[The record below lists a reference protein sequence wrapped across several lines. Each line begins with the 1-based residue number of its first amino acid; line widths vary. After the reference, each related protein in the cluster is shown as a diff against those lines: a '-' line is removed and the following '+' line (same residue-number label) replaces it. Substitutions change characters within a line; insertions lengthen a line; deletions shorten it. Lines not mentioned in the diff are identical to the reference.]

1 MFCAIEPAIYRAV
14 IDDVMSA
21 IRPEFD
27 EYGVAEEVLGEL
39 QHVSPGLTTPIH
51 LAPFVSPIIMVV
63 ELEMGN

>member
-1 MFCAIEPAIYRAV
+1 MSIEPAIYRAV

-39 QHVSPGLTTPIH
+39 QHVSTNLTNHDFILVP
-51 LAPFVSPIIMVV
+51 LFPQPDGRRV
-63 ELEMGN
+63 EMGD